1 MDSQFSGD
9 IIKSFYEDNNIAFFI
24 EANVKFS
31 KNLDDSQNYVSLLA
45 ERIKVEKVQ
54 KVEKDCSQ
62 LTW

>member
-24 EANVKFS
+24 EVNVKFS
-31 KNLDDSQNYVSLLA
+31 KNLDDSQNYLSLLA

-54 KVEKDCSQ
+54 KVEKACIQ